1 MFRVDCQSSWPLCV
15 SPWGHLAVYGC
26 LGEIVISQGLFV
38 SLLED
43 ISQYM
48 YVQGRLSFLKA
59 SLCLSLRTSR
69 STCMFRGDCHSS
81 RPLCV
86 SLYDVMMSMAMLWC
100 PGPCCEVISQY
111 MYVQGRLSFIMTSL
125 CITLRSSRSVCIFR
139 GDCLSTRP
147 LCVWLWA
154 GTGFYSLRYYRR
166 QQRPHLHTY
175 CFRSIFSTKLSTSLQ
190 LMSTEFKS
198 TRRLAPR
205 CCLYNDQITI
215 ALFQSRP
222 LAVVSILPPPTCA
235 RS

>member
-59 SLCLSLRTSR
+59 SLCLSLR
-69 STCMFRGDCHSS
+69 C
-81 RPLCV
+81 
-86 SLYDVMMSMAMLWC
+86 YDVHGHVVMSRTMAMLWCPGPCCDVRTMLWC

-166 QQRPHLHTY
+166 QQRPHLHTC